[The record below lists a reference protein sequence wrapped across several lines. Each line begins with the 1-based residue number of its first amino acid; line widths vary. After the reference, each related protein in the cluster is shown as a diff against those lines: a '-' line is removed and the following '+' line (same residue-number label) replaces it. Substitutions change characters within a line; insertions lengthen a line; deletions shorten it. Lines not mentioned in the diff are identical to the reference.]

1 MLRRIFFIFLTCVI
15 SIGGGAWS
23 VNAILQHFHG
33 FGRLKIGEWE
43 AFPQSGTRQADI
55 YARARSIKFETIALG
70 QAEGLV
76 FMRWHDE
83 EGRKLRPNCRY
94 QLAGRM
100 PEASFFTLYAV
111 DLDLKPRQVP
121 AGLPGIIN
129 SDNALRQETGA
140 YHIVIAPQAQGGN
153 WLAIDPTNGE
163 EDAYGLVL
171 TLYDT
176 PIITTTGMSDLDMP
190 HLARLSGD
198 DCL

>member
-1 MLRRIFFIFLTCVI
+1 M
-15 SIGGGAWS
+15 
-23 VNAILQHFHG
+23 LQHFHG

-43 AFPQSGTRQADI
+43 AFPQFGTQQADI
-55 YARARSIKFETIALG
+55 YAQARSIKFETIALG
-70 QAEGLV
+70 RAEGLV
-76 FMRWHDE
+76 FMRSHDE

-111 DLDLKPRQVP
+111 DQDLKPRQVL
-121 AGLPGIIN
+121 AGLPNIIN
-129 SDNALRQETGA
+129 SDNVLRHETDT
-140 YHIVIAPQAQGGN
+140 YNIIIAPQAQGGN

-163 EDAYGLVL
+163 DDAYGLVL

-190 HLARLSGD
+190 RLTRLAGD
-198 DCL
+198 NCL